1 MRKSNITDF
10 PKRSFLSR
18 LLITVATGGP
28 FSADATDSGGE
39 TFVTLTC
46 STSWQWTTGAGGGA

>member
-18 LLITVATGGP
+18 LLITVAAGAPLST
-28 FSADATDSGGE
+28 DATESGGE

-46 STSWQWTTGAGGGA
+46 STSSQRSTGAGGGA